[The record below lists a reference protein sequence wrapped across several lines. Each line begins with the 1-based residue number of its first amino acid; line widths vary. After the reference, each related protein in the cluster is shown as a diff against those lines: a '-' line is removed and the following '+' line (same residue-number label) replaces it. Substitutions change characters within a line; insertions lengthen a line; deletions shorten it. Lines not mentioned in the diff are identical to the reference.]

1 MINPWPRTL
10 EELESQLA
18 ALDAELSRS
27 LILLEHVSMMPRD
40 ETVAEYVRR
49 TRELVGLVRALM
61 PPALPAGVRSGR

>member
-49 TRELVGLVRALM
+49 TRELEGLVRALM

>member
-49 TRELVGLVRALM
+49 TKELEGLARALM
-61 PPALPAGVRSGR
+61 PSASPAGVRSGR